1 MKKLPK
7 ITALILALSLAC
19 GCSEVFPD
27 SNASGKDTSA
37 YTLPPDPVSSEAPSD
52 TEAKKPNSTIPPL
65 PKRYRRILLL
75 KKPPLPKQ
83 TALLPKKAPPP
94 QATVI

>member
-7 ITALILALSLAC
+7 ITALILTLSLAC
-19 GCSEVFPD
+19 GCSEVFPN

-52 TEAKKPNSTIPPL
+52 TESEETEPPDTSAPETL
-65 PKRYRRILLL
+65 PP

-83 TALLPKKAPPP
+83 TALLPKKAPLP
-94 QATVI
+94 QVRPI